1 MGGLVFF
8 VCTHD
13 FNRQCDYTDNHHTE
27 SEKLRIC
34 HHVYITP
41 FAGGKLTPLGF
52 LRWGSRL
59 YVCIECTLTNY
70 IIIHNSTR
78 VKPGRKI
85 FPGAD
90 TAVLFLCAIFF
101 TNFRETIDIRRES
114 AV

>member
-1 MGGLVFF
+1 MSIAEPGGLVFF

-13 FNRQCDYTDNHHTE
+13 FNRQCNYTDNHHTE

-41 FAGGKLTPLGF
+41 FAGGKLTPLEF
-52 LRWGSRL
+52 LRGGSRL
-59 YVCIECTLTNY
+59 YVCIECTLTND

-85 FPGAD
+85 FP
-90 TAVLFLCAIFF
+90 VNPSFF
-101 TNFRETIDIRRES
+101 CTVFAYDFENF
-114 AV
+114 AHPA